1 MLGASVVAIVAAGC
15 SSIDQIPR
23 SPTVTEPTA
32 ASPAQAV
39 LQVGLGSL
47 KGAPAPVSKAVIRS
61 LNEAA
66 LQQGIALIVDP
77 SLETPTRLEGS
88 LSAARNPKGVKLA
101 FEWNLVAAGNAPL
114 RRIAG
119 VEQLPPAP
127 SIDVWASTS
136 PAIIDAMTGKVV
148 SELRAAMMAP
158 PAPGPTLAAAAALP
172 TAAIAAAS
180 RPAKVSPSATRS
192 TVARPRAGPAK
203 PPTAAVALPGSGEA
217 QSTKEAVRDL
227 VVDGRVVGAIPVS
240 FGAGG
245 EVRVPRAALLDMLLP
260 TFGDDPDRLA
270 RLQDGAS
277 DDLSVKELRGL
288 GFAAG
293 ADSKRITIGK
303 TPAKGAVSA
312 TGPTPRVAADGRR

>member
-127 SIDVWASTS
+127 SI
-136 PAIIDAMTGKVV
+136 IDAMTGKVV

-172 TAAIAAAS
+172 TAAIAAAP